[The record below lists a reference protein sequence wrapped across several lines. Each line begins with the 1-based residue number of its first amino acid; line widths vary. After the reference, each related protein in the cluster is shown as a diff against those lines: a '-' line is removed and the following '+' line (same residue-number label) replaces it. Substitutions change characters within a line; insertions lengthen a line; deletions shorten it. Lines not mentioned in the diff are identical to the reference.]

1 LRGLPALLAA
11 LLALAACGSQ
21 GTSETIQAPP
31 NINLMSPDFPVDPG
45 PLPLDLGCSG
55 SGRAPSMTWSDPPPT
70 ARSLVVE
77 MIDTEAPGGV
87 FAHWLVY
94 DIPAG
99 ARSLT
104 PPLPASAAQGR
115 NGFGGTGYR
124 GPCPP
129 RGQTHIYLLLV
140 YATTVD
146 PTLPGGL
153 TRDELESRFRDHV
166 IGMGQLEGTYSR

>member
-1 LRGLPALLAA
+1 VLL
-11 LLALAACGSQ
+11 LAACGES
-21 GTSETIQAPP
+21 TAVTIQAGQ
-31 NINLMSPDFPVDPG
+31 NVSLTSSDFPATPG
-45 PLPLDLGCSG
+45 AVPKDITCDGA
-55 SGRAPSMTWSDPPPT
+55 GRPPALTWSDPPPT
-70 ARSLVVE
+70 TRSLVVE
-77 MIDTEAPGGV
+77 LIDTQAPSGV
-87 FAHWLVY
+87 FTHWLVY
-94 DIPAG
+94 DIPSG

-104 PPLPASAAQGR
+104 PPLPANAIQGR
-115 NGFGGTGYR
+115 NDYGETGYR

-153 TRDELESRFRDHV
+153 TRSQLESRFRDHV